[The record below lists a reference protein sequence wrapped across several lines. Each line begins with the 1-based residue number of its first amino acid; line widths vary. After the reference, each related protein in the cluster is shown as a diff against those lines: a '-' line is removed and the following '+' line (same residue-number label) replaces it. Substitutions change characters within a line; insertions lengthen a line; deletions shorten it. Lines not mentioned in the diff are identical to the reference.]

1 MSQKFVKILEIR
13 NFRNSG
19 VVSNDAILNF
29 FIIIFALRK
38 KVFKDLIKLLLVD
51 WLFEKLQI
59 NLQMK
64 VLKLSKVSKF
74 FKTEKV
80 SKDILF
86 NYKKKKQQQ

>member
-1 MSQKFVKILEIR
+1 M
-13 NFRNSG
+13 
-19 VVSNDAILNF
+19 
-29 FIIIFALRK
+29 
-38 KVFKDLIKLLLVD
+38 LLVD

-86 NYKKKKQQQ
+86 NYKKKKTATVTKHEESLSEFFIVIIYSVMS